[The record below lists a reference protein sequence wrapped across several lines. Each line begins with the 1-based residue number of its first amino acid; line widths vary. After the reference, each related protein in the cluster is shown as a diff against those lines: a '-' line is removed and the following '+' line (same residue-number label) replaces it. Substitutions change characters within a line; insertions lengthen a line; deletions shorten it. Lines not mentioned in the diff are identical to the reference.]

1 MQQAQLILS
10 LKTVNEDGTFEGLAA
25 VYGNRD
31 AGGDTIAPG
40 AFTKSLATKS
50 EVPVL
55 WQHDQRE
62 PIGVGRLMDKAEG
75 LAISGKLVLESD
87 VARKAYALMKAGAV
101 KGLSIGYQIAKDA
114 VQGGSRI
121 LQELKLHEVSVVTFP
136 MNAQAAILA
145 VKEQP
150 DTCFAR
156 ELLPYLG

>member
-1 MQQAQLILS
+1 
-10 LKTVNEDGTFEGLAA
+10 
-25 VYGNRD
+25 
-31 AGGDTIAPG
+31 
-40 AFTKSLATKS
+40 
-50 EVPVL
+50 
-55 WQHDQRE
+55 
-62 PIGVGRLMDKAEG
+62 MDKAEG

-136 MNAQAAILA
+136 MNPQAAILA

-150 DTCFAR
+150 DSITHKFVSNACFAR
-156 ELLPYLG
+156 ELLPYLE